1 MELKI
6 FLKFISSKI
15 IKLIFSV
22 LIDIIFIIIVLRW
35 KKIPTEDNVNT
46 FVGVARQNVWKIWR
60 QNSKQIA
67 FRRLATFE
75 TTPFSNQMSN
85 VEILE
90 DYFQVFVLHFKLK
103 FKLKNIDVV
112 QLYDYW
118 ESVDSF
124 FKQQLNENAHN
135 LIGIRILKQDL
146 IETIFSFIC
155 SANNNIPRISSI
167 NLFADNLVI

>member
-1 MELKI
+1 M
-6 FLKFISSKI
+6 FL
-15 IKLIFSV
+15 
-22 LIDIIFIIIVLRW
+22 
-35 KKIPTEDNVNT
+35 
-46 FVGVARQNVWKIWR
+46 
-60 QNSKQIA
+60 
-67 FRRLATFE
+67 
-75 TTPFSNQMSN
+75 
-85 VEILE
+85 
-90 DYFQVFVLHFKLK
+90 YFKLK

-155 SANNNIPRISSI
+155 SANNNIPRISSNNI
-167 NLFADNLVI
+167 FAITWLSNFG